1 MGALGLGFGVGG
13 RRTGTP
19 CGFTGAGGCCALRRG
34 VLAPEGAPGGTRT
47 PAFHGVRW
55 GVFLGEWD

>member
-19 CGFTGAGGCCALRRG
+19 CGFTGAGVMLCLAAWGG
-34 VLAPEGAPGGTRT
+34 LAPEGASGGTRT
-47 PAFHGVRW
+47 PPLH
-55 GVFLGEWD
+55 